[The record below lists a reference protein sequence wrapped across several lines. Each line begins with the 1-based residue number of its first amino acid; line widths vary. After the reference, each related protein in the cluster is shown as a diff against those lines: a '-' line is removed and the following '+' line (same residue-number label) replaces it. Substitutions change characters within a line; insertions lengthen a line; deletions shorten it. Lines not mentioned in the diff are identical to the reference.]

1 MLDEIENIMMY
12 EDQYRKRIDF
22 NIQEYIES
30 IQTEKMTLRVFR
42 EGKVIDKLKN
52 LLCDNK
58 LQIVNEVE
66 YDVFTFMTE
75 NPWQYNTIIKSFGK
89 SVVVMEPDYIREDM
103 IESTK
108 EALSFYESEITK
120 NIL

>member
-1 MLDEIENIMMY
+1 MFI
-12 EDQYRKRIDF
+12 RIF
-22 NIQEYIES
+22 IGNPY
-30 IQTEKMTLRVFR
+30 
-42 EGKVIDKLKN
+42 GKFE
-52 LLCDNK
+52 

-75 NPWQYNTIIKSFGK
+75 NPWQYNKIIKSFGK